1 MNEREALLSAA
12 RRASEI
18 LDEFEAKKRVSEG
31 YTRVDAELIA
41 SASDVVV
48 LYRKLDLLL
57 GGFLREDGAPG
68 IIVNWDRPRGLVHM
82 TCAHELGHF
91 ALGHESTSDVTVDV
105 GRNAAIVEQ
114 QANQFAY
121 ALLAPAWLVAATM
134 RQKSWSRSH
143 LRRPAIVY
151 QLSLR
156 LGISYK
162 AMVWSL
168 VRLGHL
174 AIADANQIV
183 NTQPI
188 SLKREAL
195 DGRSPNESK
204 KDVWLLNSS
213 DRDRILEP
221 AMGDQFIF
229 ELPNHAGSG
238 HLWSI
243 DEVQSEGFTLQPFVR
258 DARQEGKTPNR
269 PVVVGGDGSPMR
281 YELMAE
287 AASVE
292 STAEDN
298 EETRSELVS
307 KRHSLAV
314 RESTP
319 WRSASNTTDAFSL
332 AAEFKVLKTGFP
344 QPERERRLAESR
356 SDR

>member
-1 MNEREALLSAA
+1 MNEREALLSAV

-18 LDEFEAKKRVSEG
+18 LDEFEAKKRISEG

-41 SASDVVV
+41 SSSDVVV
-48 LYRKLDLLL
+48 LYRKFDLLL
-57 GGFLREDGAPG
+57 GGFLRENGAPG

-105 GRNAAIVEQ
+105 GRNAALVEQ

-121 ALLAPAWLVAATM
+121 ALLAPVWLVAATM
-134 RQKSWSRSH
+134 RQKNWSRSH

-168 VRLGHL
+168 VRLSHL
-174 AIADANQIV
+174 SIADANQIV

-195 DGRSPNESK
+195 DGNSPNESK

-221 AMGDQFIF
+221 AIGDQFIF

-243 DEVQSEGFTLQPFVR
+243 DEVQSEGFTLLPFVR
-258 DARQEGKTPNR
+258 DARQEKATSNKPI
-269 PVVVGGDGSPMR
+269 VVGGDGSPMR
-281 YELMAE
+281 YELI
-287 AASVE
+287 AASSAE
-292 STAEDN
+292 LTAEDN
-298 EETRSELVS
+298 NETRSELVA
-307 KRHSLAV
+307 KRHSIAM

-319 WRSASNTTDAFSL
+319 WQPASSTTDAFCL
-332 AAEFKVLKTGFP
+332 ATEFKVLEAGFP
-344 QPERERRLAESR
+344 QSERERRLAESR
-356 SDR
+356 SNR